1 MIAWTFLTALIG
13 ACLLFLLPQRWRDSA
28 RWIAL
33 LAVVAGLV
41 PVLGT
46 LVNFGC
52 TATTGDFKFVLRH
65 PWIETMGIDFHL
77 GVDGIS
83 LVLIILTVIVA
94 LAGILFSWNITRQ
107 PQRFFALFLLIIAG
121 AYGVFLSLDLFLFLV
136 FYELVII
143 PKYFL
148 IAGWGS
154 TRKDFAAM
162 KLTLYSIFG
171 SALVIVGILAAWFA
185 SGQSGF
191 DLTALAAIDYAPG
204 LQLWA
209 FPLTFLGFAILGGIW
224 PFHTWVPTGHTAAP
238 TAASMLLAGVVMK
251 LGAYGALRVAM
262 PLFPDGLEAWRLFFA
277 TLAAVGILWGA
288 CVALA
293 QRDLKFVIA
302 YSSISHMGFVF
313 LGILCLSLIG
323 VVGGVLQMVS
333 HGFIAALLFAVVG
346 RMLYDRTH
354 TRDLSALGQLGLRR
368 ALPFCAFIFIAAT
381 AASIGLPGFSGFI
394 AEVLVL
400 LGSWSSF
407 PLLLVL
413 AAAGILVTVA
423 FGLKAMRETLFAE
436 PGETATARPD
446 YPPITRPEYLGAIL
460 LLAASL
466 GLGLYPQLWI
476 EVVSTALNSE
486 MMRVIFP

>member
-13 ACLLFLLPQRWRDSA
+13 SCLLFLLPERRRDAA

-33 LAVVAGLV
+33 GAVAAGAV
-41 PVLGT
+41 PVL
-46 LVNFGC
+46 LAFLRF
-52 TATTGDFKFVLRH
+52 DFVGSGGAFQLVLRQ
-65 PWIETMGIDFHL
+65 PWIEAMGIDFHL

-83 LVLIILTVIVA
+83 LVLIALTAIVA
-94 LAGILFSWNITRQ
+94 LAGVLFSWNVTRA

-143 PKYFL
+143 PKYCL

-185 SGQSGF
+185 SGMEGF
-191 DLTALAAIDYAPG
+191 DLAGLAATDYAPG

-209 FPLTFLGFAILGGIW
+209 FPVLFLGFAILGGIW
-224 PFHTWVPTGHTAAP
+224 PFHTWVPGGHTAAP

-262 PLFPDGLEAWRLFFA
+262 PLFPEGLAEWRLFFA
-277 TLAAVGILWGA
+277 VLAAVGILWGA

-313 LGILCLSLIG
+313 LGILCLSVLG
-323 VVGGVLQMVS
+323 VAGGVLQMVS

-354 TRDLSALGQLGLRR
+354 TRDLAALGRLGLRR
-368 ALPFCAFIFIAAT
+368 ALPFAAFVFVVAT

-400 LGSWSSF
+400 LGSWSSY
-407 PLLLVL
+407 PLLLIP
-413 AAAGILVTVA
+413 AGAGILVTVA
-423 FGLKAMRETLFAE
+423 FGLKAMRETFFAE
-436 PGETATARPD
+436 PDGTAAPPAD
-446 YPPITRPEYLGAIL
+446 YPPITRPEWLGAIL

-466 GLGLYPQLWI
+466 ALGLYPQPWI
-476 EVVSTALNSE
+476 ELVSGALDSE
-486 MMRVIFP
+486 LMRVIF